1 MIVEIKAKFACDDCG
16 TEFLVR
22 LDPGYDPP
30 DHWTVM
36 DVAEDAVR
44 SGMWYEDATGDYPQG
59 SGCVGDDGRHYCQ
72 RCTSKMDAA
81 EDA

>member
-1 MIVEIKAKFACDDCG
+1 MIVEIEAKFACDDCG
-16 TEFLVR
+16 TEFIVR

-30 DHWTVM
+30 GDWTVM

-44 SGMWYEDATGDYPQG
+44 AGLWYEDATGGFPQG

-72 RCTSKMDAA
+72 RCTKKMDAA
-81 EDA
+81 KDA